1 MKILI
6 KNFWNFKIAVLID
19 EDNNIEDIIIDEID
33 KPKAKE
39 IYLAKIKRKLESMQC
54 YFIDIGHEKNAF
66 MKFKDKE
73 DDKNNE
79 FLVQILKEGKN
90 NKGPRV
96 TQRLS
101 LSGRFIVLLTDSNS
115 IKISNKIQDEEER
128 KRLRKIATQIIK
140 DNEYGILIRTNGE
153 KRSTEEFQKDFNY
166 LKSIMNDLIKKSKNN
181 IAPKLLFNKNEK
193 IISFIKDNKANIKEI
208 ILDDEEIYDEIMEL
222 NKFYKDIDAKAIRL
236 EEKENY
242 FENYDVYKNINKL
255 LSNEVSLNDEGSLVI
270 DELEAL
276 NIIDINTGKKTQGGN
291 LKKIVHDINIMAA
304 KEIVKQIKL
313 RNLSG
318 IILIDFIDTKDKNEK
333 KQIKDILQD
342 GLKNQN
348 ANAYGFT
355 KLNLFEISRQREKKS
370 LKEYFTQNKKENINI
385 NGNYLEFRIKRE
397 IELIKKNN
405 ISEIIF
411 YLEDRLMPLINDIMI
426 KELEFKYNIKIKFEH
441 DKDKNLLEIKK
452 LK

>member
-153 KRSTEEFQKDFNY
+153 KRSKEEFQKDFNY

-333 KQIKDILQD
+333 KQIKDILQE